1 MPTGESSLSYI
12 GFGTDGTA
20 WTSLAQYVA
29 TLRIG
34 GGQRKVGEFISVAAD
49 EPTIAKG
56 RRESYEMTFRLLF
69 TDGTTEPYSVL
80 RGYHLAGSQVYM
92 RWSYNAATANYWK
105 AQGYL
110 RDVPLPD
117 VSSESADPI
126 TAEVIFRT
134 ATLTPVGS
142 VV

>member
-12 GFGTDGTA
+12 GYSVDGSTL
-20 WTSLAQYVA
+20 WQSLASYVA
-29 TLRIG
+29 TLRVG
-34 GGQRKVGEFISVAAD
+34 GGQRKVGEFLSVVDDA
-49 EPTIAKG
+49 PTIAKG
-56 RRESYEMTFRLLF
+56 RMESYEMTFRLLF
-69 TDGTTEPYSVL
+69 TDGTTEPYSKL
-80 RGYHLAGSQVYM
+80 RGYHLAGSAIYM

-126 TAEVIFRT
+126 TSEVIFRC
-134 ATLTPVGS
+134 ATLTAVG